1 MSKEIF
7 DYLHVSKLLTTKNS
21 RERTMSIAELNK
33 RDLPFKKNTGRIIK
47 LAVFGGILFS
57 LISSFAYQF
66 AGLIYFPL
74 DEKIVILLVPW
85 MITMCILWLANVFS
99 KSNLP
104 GIFYKSPKR
113 LLFLLSIAILFTIFI
128 TFFCRNLFPSWN
140 KFIISVSPVETTKT
154 NVSDLSILEIV
165 SISPENTSS
174 VIPYYKI
181 ITTGG
186 CQQKKIGIG
195 CLGNEK
201 GTIEYQE
208 FSNNSLS
215 ILLEGSPTGGEFQT
229 SYNNKIQTID
239 TYRENDDQFSI
250 AIPYYFDWQYQSVAR
265 KAEIILIFLSNSIS
279 IFFLLALLF
288 YIFSRG
294 NELVQNVK
302 ENKRIAFSIL
312 VLITT
317 VISNLLLFQNYQKM
331 DIYRLQRVPGNTLI
345 DLDMTSHDN
354 KSNLQVYL
362 NFFQY
367 FRNNDLYLTKNQLS
381 HFRLTAPAFL
391 IYSQIKSVNSI
402 AYKEDLSL
410 TDIESLQ
417 DKKIVTIPPS
427 GRIDFTY
434 KLILDPLQTELCA
447 WTYQDT
453 LYFIPI
459 NDKFDCRKGNANE

>member
-1 MSKEIF
+1 
-7 DYLHVSKLLTTKNS
+7 
-21 RERTMSIAELNK
+21 MSIAEFSK
-33 RDLPFKKNTGRIIK
+33 RDLPFKKNTSQIIN
-47 LAVFGGILFS
+47 LAVFGGIIFS

-104 GIFYKSPKR
+104 RIFYKSPKR
-113 LLFLLSIAILFTIFI
+113 LLFLLSLSILFTIII

-140 KFIISVSPVETTKT
+140 KFKISVSPDETTKT
-154 NVSDLSILEIV
+154 NISDLSILEIV
-165 SISPENTSS
+165 SISPEKTSS
-174 VIPYYKI
+174 VVPYYKI
-181 ITTGG
+181 ITAGG
-186 CQQKKIGIG
+186 CQQKNIGIM

-215 ILLEGSPTGGEFQT
+215 ILLEGSPSGGKFQT

-239 TYRENDDQFSI
+239 TYRANDDQFSI
-250 AIPYYFDWQYQSVAR
+250 TIPYFFDWQYQSVAR
-265 KAEIILIFLSNSIS
+265 KAEIILIFLSNSIF
-279 IFFLLALLF
+279 IFSLLVLLS
-288 YIFSRG
+288 YTVSRG
-294 NELVQNVK
+294 NEFVQYVK
-302 ENKRIAFSIL
+302 ENKKIAFSIL
-312 VLITT
+312 VLIAT
-317 VISNLLLFQNYQKM
+317 VIANLLLFQNYQKM
-331 DIYRLQRVPGNTLI
+331 DLYRLQRVPGNTLI

-367 FRNNDLYLTKNQLS
+367 FQNNDLYITKNQLS
-381 HFRLTAPAFL
+381 HFRLTAPSFL
-391 IYSQIKSVNSI
+391 IYSQLKSVNSI
-402 AYKEDLSL
+402 AYREELSL
-410 TDIESLQ
+410 ADIESLK
-417 DKKIVTIPPS
+417 DKKTVTIPPS

-434 KLILDPLQTELCA
+434 KLVLEPLETELCT

-459 NDKFDCRKGNANE
+459 NDKFDCRKGNDNE